1 MRKKWLYKVENDKI
15 SVLLSLIVTV
25 IFAAV
30 TAVLHGFII
39 TLVFTIVMAALT
51 LCSAYRFIF
60 IKLLIGEDSF
70 CHCKSPWD
78 KKEYKY
84 TDISEVWE
92 STGKSVNGASQNYLI
107 TELRAAKWKNFI
119 FRRVNMMKFL
129 FLLRKLTRIILIRK
143 RPTVA
148 KMSNKQKYVID
159 GKLYGKFPMLFS
171 SAVSL
176 VFLILAVDQLRGGSG
191 KIFTVGLMFS
201 VGFALSLFVSI
212 PLINRY
218 FFFKVCVGENDFSLR
233 TTPFNEKT
241 YKYS

>member
-1 MRKKWLYKVENDKI
+1 MEKKWLYKVENDKI

-92 STGKSVNGASQNYLI
+92 STGKSVNGASQNYL
-107 TELRAAKWKNFI
+107 NC
-119 FRRVNMMKFL
+119 
-129 FLLRKLTRIILIRK
+129 LLYTSPSPRDTR
-143 RPTVA
+143 
-148 KMSNKQKYVID
+148 
-159 GKLYGKFPMLFS
+159 
-171 SAVSL
+171 
-176 VFLILAVDQLRGGSG
+176 
-191 KIFTVGLMFS
+191 
-201 VGFALSLFVSI
+201 
-212 PLINRY
+212 
-218 FFFKVCVGENDFSLR
+218 
-233 TTPFNEKT
+233 
-241 YKYS
+241 

>member
-1 MRKKWLYKVENDKI
+1 MNLVLYIDFIKHYLYWNKPRKEIIMEKKWLYKVENDKI

-60 IKLLIGEDSF
+60 IKLLIGENSF

-92 STGKSVNGASQNYLI
+92 STGKSVNGASQNYLNYR
-107 TELRAAKWKNFI
+107 TPSGEVK
-119 FRRVNMMKFL
+119 KF
-129 FLLRKLTRIILIRK
+129 
-143 RPTVA
+143 
-148 KMSNKQKYVID
+148 Y
-159 GKLYGKFPMLFS
+159 FS
-171 SAVSL
+171 PCQYDEIA
-176 VFLILAVDQLRGGSG
+176 FLIE
-191 KIFTVGLMFS
+191 KIDKD
-201 VGFALSLFVSI
+201 
-212 PLINRY
+212 Y
-218 FFFKVCVGENDFSLR
+218 FNKEEADS
-233 TTPFNEKT
+233 NEDKQ
-241 YKYS
+241 

>member
-1 MRKKWLYKVENDKI
+1 MGKKWLYKVENDKI

-92 STGKSVNGASQNYLI
+92 STGK
-107 TELRAAKWKNFI
+107 
-119 FRRVNMMKFL
+119 
-129 FLLRKLTRIILIRK
+129 
-143 RPTVA
+143 
-148 KMSNKQKYVID
+148 
-159 GKLYGKFPMLFS
+159 
-171 SAVSL
+171 
-176 VFLILAVDQLRGGSG
+176 
-191 KIFTVGLMFS
+191 
-201 VGFALSLFVSI
+201 
-212 PLINRY
+212 
-218 FFFKVCVGENDFSLR
+218 
-233 TTPFNEKT
+233 
-241 YKYS
+241 

>member
-1 MRKKWLYKVENDKI
+1 MEKKWLYKVENDKI

-92 STGKSVNGASQNYLI
+92 STGKSHPHSAAAAAAQSQNYLNYR
-107 TELRAAKWKNFI
+107 TPSGE
-119 FRRVNMMKFL
+119 VEKF
-129 FLLRKLTRIILIRK
+129 
-143 RPTVA
+143 
-148 KMSNKQKYVID
+148 Y
-159 GKLYGKFPMLFS
+159 FS
-171 SAVSL
+171 PCQYDEIS
-176 VFLILAVDQLRGGSG
+176 FLIE
-191 KIFTVGLMFS
+191 KIDKD
-201 VGFALSLFVSI
+201 
-212 PLINRY
+212 Y
-218 FFFKVCVGENDFSLR
+218 FNKEEADS
-233 TTPFNEKT
+233 NEDE
-241 YKYS
+241 

>member
-1 MRKKWLYKVENDKI
+1 MKSAEKGSNNGKKWLYKVENDKI

-92 STGKSVNGASQNYLI
+92 STGKSVNGASQNYLNYR
-107 TELRAAKWKNFI
+107 TPSGEVEKFY
-119 FRRVNMMKFL
+119 FCRVNMMKFL
-129 FLLRKLTRIILIRK
+129 FLLRKLTRIMTCHRTK
-143 RPTVA
+143 RFTI
-148 KMSNKQKYVID
+148 NRKYV
-159 GKLYGKFPMLFS
+159 
-171 SAVSL
+171 
-176 VFLILAVDQLRGGSG
+176 R
-191 KIFTVGLMFS
+191 KIG
-201 VGFALSLFVSI
+201 
-212 PLINRY
+212 
-218 FFFKVCVGENDFSLR
+218 DFIS
-233 TTPFNEKT
+233 
-241 YKYS
+241 